1 MDGSLPTN
9 QELLEQKSQ
18 TAGSSG
24 ITGNGSLGGSLKPAT
39 SHNCR
44 ASDSGVHPAE
54 GLSPVREKGVQM
66 KSKSGCASRSDA
78 GNMSTAYDLCTLRA
92 NIRFRSEKV
101 CRKNADKSCRNIP
114 TKRVGIFLH
123 SP

>member
-78 GNMSTAYDLCTLRA
+78 GNMSTAYDLCTFA
-92 NIRFRSEKV
+92 QTYGSEVKKSV
-101 CRKNADKSCRNIP
+101 GRMLKNC
-114 TKRVGIFLH
+114 VGMLLQNV
-123 SP
+123 